1 MQQEFIL
8 VGNALWLDF
17 VNTKIVAD
25 GKPADLLG
33 SFDDLAAWLS
43 EAKIPIASHSWTAI
57 QQRSLLG
64 SARKF
69 RDTLRQIAEQ
79 VYAKK
84 EPSQSQV
91 DQVNQ
96 VLACKWSSPRLEKA
110 GRRFQRNYAS
120 KLEHPEQI
128 LVPIAES
135 VLDLLCEGDLKLIK
149 KCGNKDC
156 ILYFYDSTKNHKRR
170 WCSMDA
176 CGNRMKVAAY
186 WERQRRRTNRQ
197 DAMNAK

>member
-1 MQQEFIL
+1 MQRFIF
-8 VGNALWLDF
+8 VGSSLWLDF
-17 VNTKIVAD
+17 VNTKIVDD
-25 GKPADLLG
+25 GKPVDLLG
-33 SFDDLAAWLS
+33 SFEDLASWLS
-43 EAKIPIASHSWTAI
+43 EAGIPAGNHSWTAA
-57 QQRSLLG
+57 QQKPLLE

-69 RDTLRQIAEQ
+69 RDTLRQVAEQ
-79 VYAKK
+79 FYAKK
-84 EPSQSQV
+84 EPSQSQI
-91 DQVNQ
+91 DLVNRI
-96 VLACKWSSPRLEKA
+96 LACKWSSARLERS
-110 GRRFQRNYAS
+110 GRRFRREYAS

-135 VLDLLCEGDLKLIK
+135 VLDLLCEGDLRLIK

-186 WERQRRRTNRQ
+186 WERRRKNLT
-197 DAMNAK
+197 AKTQSS